1 MDQDFIVTGLLSE
14 LKAENIR
21 KDAVIRGLI
30 KVICGVV
37 AAVLVV
43 VAGFLLY
50 LNQYDFGSTTTT
62 NATGVYTLVDS
73 QGNVVATDLTADEI
87 KERLSEKGAK
97 CNLQFSTRE
106 REFYEREAGFTDE
119 EIEIFRMR
127 SRGFS
132 VIKISQEMSVR
143 HDKYYSLS
151 TIEGRIRS
159 IKDKILRIL

>member
-1 MDQDFIVTGLLSE
+1 MTCLPISAFNSATICKLSSLQQLLEPEVCEMDQDFIVTGLLSE

-21 KDAVIRGLI
+21 KDVVIRGLI

-62 NATGVYTLVDS
+62 TATGVYTLVDS

-87 KERLSEKGAK
+87 
-97 CNLQFSTRE
+97 
-106 REFYEREAGFTDE
+106 E
-119 EIEIFRMR
+119 E
-127 SRGFS
+127 
-132 VIKISQEMSVR
+132 VIKSYGTNHADSNQ
-143 HDKYYSLS
+143 
-151 TIEGRIRS
+151 IE
-159 IKDKILRIL
+159 D

>member
-1 MDQDFIVTGLLSE
+1 ME
-14 LKAENIR
+14 
-21 KDAVIRGLI
+21 
-30 KVICGVV
+30 
-37 AAVLVV
+37 
-43 VAGFLLY
+43 
-50 LNQYDFGSTTTT
+50 
-62 NATGVYTLVDS
+62 
-73 QGNVVATDLTADEI
+73 DL

-106 REFYEREAGFTDE
+106 REFYEQEAEFTDE

>member
-43 VAGFLLY
+43 VAGY

-62 NATGVYTLVDS
+62 NTTGVYTLVDS

-87 KERLSEKGAK
+87 
-97 CNLQFSTRE
+97 
-106 REFYEREAGFTDE
+106 E
-119 EIEIFRMR
+119 E
-127 SRGFS
+127 
-132 VIKISQEMSVR
+132 VIKSYGTNHADSNQ
-143 HDKYYSLS
+143 
-151 TIEGRIRS
+151 IE
-159 IKDKILRIL
+159 D

>member
-1 MDQDFIVTGLLSE
+1 MEQDFIVTGLLSE

-50 LNQYDFGSTTTT
+50 LNQYDFSSTTTT

-73 QGNVVATDLTADEI
+73 QGNVVATDLTADDI
-87 KERLSEKGAK
+87 
-97 CNLQFSTRE
+97 
-106 REFYEREAGFTDE
+106 E
-119 EIEIFRMR
+119 E
-127 SRGFS
+127 
-132 VIKISQEMSVR
+132 VIKSYGTDHTDSNQ
-143 HDKYYSLS
+143 
-151 TIEGRIRS
+151 IE
-159 IKDKILRIL
+159 D